1 MPYNSLLI
9 LLIEQSDSLLFAAA
23 SPERKTVQTFTPQLQ
38 IEKVPEG
45 EPKVVQSKQRAGADD
60 TALSNQPDDQLSS
73 QPAALIDLIT
83 PRRAH
88 RIPPGL
94 PKLYV
99 ITRYNRSSF
108 YAAAVMD
115 LAGAL
120 KKFTAF

>member
-1 MPYNSLLI
+1 M
-9 LLIEQSDSLLFAAA
+9 
-23 SPERKTVQTFTPQLQ
+23 
-38 IEKVPEG
+38 
-45 EPKVVQSKQRAGADD
+45 
-60 TALSNQPDDQLSS
+60 
-73 QPAALIDLIT
+73 IDLIT

-88 RIPPGL
+88 RILPGL